1 MRALGAVAALALALP
16 PGAPMIVRIAE
27 TEYDVDEA
35 VVFDDHRALP
45 SLLADFRELNVD
57 WPSLGFDGCASAD
70 CAAAGLLAELR
81 RRRVTIADDA
91 RGLIVKIA
99 AVGEI
104 LVPRDARG
112 SPPTEG
118 DVSTALRA
126 WDVDGARDVAA
137 AAAAAAAAR
146 PPTTADAAL
155 PPWPVDRAAA
165 GEDRPMPGCR
175 APNVENCRRYVA
187 MQRKFYDPAAQELVS
202 GNHVIHND
210 AAEYWGMILKP
221 VVRDPRVWRG
231 KRALDVAC
239 GGRRNVANLLRLAA
253 WDRVDGC
260 DLVARHVEGALAFV
274 GRDGWDRSK
283 FHAWQS
289 AGAGLAA
296 ADGRAP
302 APVDEY
308 DFVMSTIA
316 LQHICVY
323 VVRRGILEDILAAL
337 RPGGLVSL
345 QMVYR
350 APHEAPLDP
359 ARHAPYDANVF
370 DANGTN
376 SDHDV
381 RVTDLDRVV
390 EDLEDIG
397 FVDVEYEVGGW
408 HLGYVVSYPDQWL
421 IVYARKPGPATE
433 QRV

>member
-1 MRALGAVAALALALP
+1 
-16 PGAPMIVRIAE
+16 
-27 TEYDVDEA
+27 
-35 VVFDDHRALP
+35 
-45 SLLADFRELNVD
+45 
-57 WPSLGFDGCASAD
+57 
-70 CAAAGLLAELR
+70 
-81 RRRVTIADDA
+81 
-91 RGLIVKIA
+91 
-99 AVGEI
+99 
-104 LVPRDARG
+104 
-112 SPPTEG
+112 
-118 DVSTALRA
+118 
-126 WDVDGARDVAA
+126 
-137 AAAAAAAAR
+137 
-146 PPTTADAAL
+146 
-155 PPWPVDRAAA
+155 
-165 GEDRPMPGCR
+165 
-175 APNVENCRRYVA
+175 

-221 VVRDPRVWRG
+221 VVRDPRLAG
-231 KRALDVAC
+231 KRASTSPAAAAATWRTC
-239 GGRRNVANLLRLAA
+239 CASRPGTASTAAIWWRGTPGRVRR
-253 WDRVDGC
+253 
-260 DLVARHVEGALAFV
+260 
-274 GRDGWDRSK
+274 RDGWDRSK

-296 ADGRAP
+296 TDGRAP

-316 LQHICVY
+316 LQHIC
-323 VVRRGILEDILAAL
+323 
-337 RPGGLVSL
+337 
-345 QMVYR
+345 MVYR

-397 FVDVEYEVGGW
+397 FVDVEYEAGGW

-433 QRV
+433 QRA

>member
-57 WPSLGFDGCASAD
+57 WPSLGFDGCASAG

-104 LVPRDARG
+104 
-112 SPPTEG
+112 
-118 DVSTALRA
+118 
-126 WDVDGARDVAA
+126 
-137 AAAAAAAAR
+137 
-146 PPTTADAAL
+146 
-155 PPWPVDRAAA
+155 RAAA
-165 GEDRPMPGCR
+165 PA
-175 APNVENCRRYVA
+175 APADGRRR
-187 MQRKFYDPAAQELVS
+187 RKFYDPAAQELVS

-239 GGRRNVANLLRLAA
+239 GGGRNMANLLRLAA

-308 DFVMSTIA
+308 DF
-316 LQHICVY
+316 
-323 VVRRGILEDILAAL
+323 
-337 RPGGLVSL
+337 
-345 QMVYR
+345 MVYR

>member
-1 MRALGAVAALALALP
+1 
-16 PGAPMIVRIAE
+16 
-27 TEYDVDEA
+27 
-35 VVFDDHRALP
+35 
-45 SLLADFRELNVD
+45 
-57 WPSLGFDGCASAD
+57 
-70 CAAAGLLAELR
+70 
-81 RRRVTIADDA
+81 
-91 RGLIVKIA
+91 
-99 AVGEI
+99 
-104 LVPRDARG
+104 
-112 SPPTEG
+112 
-118 DVSTALRA
+118 
-126 WDVDGARDVAA
+126 
-137 AAAAAAAAR
+137 
-146 PPTTADAAL
+146 
-155 PPWPVDRAAA
+155 
-165 GEDRPMPGCR
+165 
-175 APNVENCRRYVA
+175 
-187 MQRKFYDPAAQELVS
+187 MQRKFYDPRRRSSYPGTTSSEQRRGVLGHDPEARRAGPAS
-202 GNHVIHND
+202 G
-210 AAEYWGMILKP
+210 
-221 VVRDPRVWRG
+221 G

-239 GGRRNVANLLRLAA
+239 GGGRNVANLLRLAA
-253 WDRVDGC
+253 WDRVGGC

-359 ARHAPYDANVF
+359 ARHAPYSERLRRTART
-370 DANGTN
+370 ATTT
-376 SDHDV
+376 SAS
-381 RVTDLDRVV
+381 TDLDRVV

-421 IVYARKPGPATE
+421 IVYARKPGPATDSE

>member
-104 LVPRDARG
+104 RAAAPRL
-112 SPPTEG
+112 PPTEG

-302 APVDEY
+302 
-308 DFVMSTIA
+308 
-316 LQHICVY
+316 
-323 VVRRGILEDILAAL
+323 
-337 RPGGLVSL
+337 RP
-345 QMVYR
+345 
-350 APHEAPLDP
+350 
-359 ARHAPYDANVF
+359 HAPYDANVF

>member
-112 SPPTEG
+112 S
-118 DVSTALRA
+118 
-126 WDVDGARDVAA
+126 
-137 AAAAAAAAR
+137 
-146 PPTTADAAL
+146 
-155 PPWPVDRAAA
+155 
-165 GEDRPMPGCR
+165 
-175 APNVENCRRYVA
+175 RRKA
-187 MQRKFYDPAAQELVS
+187 TWLVS

-221 VVRDPRVWRG
+221 VVAGPASGGEARPRR
-231 KRALDVAC
+231 RLR
-239 GGRRNVANLLRLAA
+239 GRRNVANLLRLAA

-274 GRDGWDRSK
+274 RRDGWDRSK

-296 ADGRAP
+296 TDGRAP

-421 IVYARKPGPATE
+421 IAYARPGPRRSSACRKLERDTPN
-433 QRV
+433 

>member
-1 MRALGAVAALALALP
+1 
-16 PGAPMIVRIAE
+16 
-27 TEYDVDEA
+27 
-35 VVFDDHRALP
+35 
-45 SLLADFRELNVD
+45 
-57 WPSLGFDGCASAD
+57 
-70 CAAAGLLAELR
+70 
-81 RRRVTIADDA
+81 
-91 RGLIVKIA
+91 
-99 AVGEI
+99 
-104 LVPRDARG
+104 
-112 SPPTEG
+112 
-118 DVSTALRA
+118 
-126 WDVDGARDVAA
+126 
-137 AAAAAAAAR
+137 
-146 PPTTADAAL
+146 
-155 PPWPVDRAAA
+155 
-165 GEDRPMPGCR
+165 
-175 APNVENCRRYVA
+175 

-202 GNHVIHND
+202 GNHVIQND

-239 GGRRNVANLLRLAA
+239 GGGRNVANLLRLAA

-260 DLVARHVEGALAFV
+260 DLVARH
-274 GRDGWDRSK
+274 
-283 FHAWQS
+283 
-289 AGAGLAA
+289 
-296 ADGRAP
+296 
-302 APVDEY
+302 
-308 DFVMSTIA
+308 
-316 LQHICVY
+316 HICV
-323 VVRRGILEDILAAL
+323 VVRRASSGHLAAL

-421 IVYARKPGPATE
+421 IVYARKPGPATDSE

>member
-1 MRALGAVAALALALP
+1 
-16 PGAPMIVRIAE
+16 MIVRIAE

-81 RRRVTIADDA
+81 RRRVTVADDA

-126 WDVDGARDVAA
+126 WGVDGARD
-137 AAAAAAAAR
+137 
-146 PPTTADAAL
+146 
-155 PPWPVDRAAA
+155 
-165 GEDRPMPGCR
+165 
-175 APNVENCRRYVA
+175 
-187 MQRKFYDPAAQELVS
+187 RKFYDPAAQELVS

-239 GGRRNVANLLRLAA
+239 GGGRNVANLLRLAA
-253 WDRVDGC
+253 WDRDGC
-260 DLVARHVEGALAFV
+260 DL
-274 GRDGWDRSK
+274 
-283 FHAWQS
+283 
-289 AGAGLAA
+289 
-296 ADGRAP
+296 
-302 APVDEY
+302 
-308 DFVMSTIA
+308 
-316 LQHICVY
+316 
-323 VVRRGILEDILAAL
+323 
-337 RPGGLVSL
+337 
-345 QMVYR
+345 MVYR